1 MKFKIFILAAF
12 CSLSTF
18 AQQEPQ
24 YTQYMYNQGVVNPAY
39 MINQPGLIRVG
50 SLYRSQWVGLD
61 GAPKTANVFA
71 NIPLN
76 ERVEIGVN
84 YVNDQIG
91 DVLTTNNF
99 NVNFAYRINVA
110 ESTNLSFGLKL
121 GVDNQSLD
129 FTGQNVGGD
138 LAFQNGETTSLDV
151 GAGVFLFKENYYVG
165 LSSPSVIPYKIENN
179 LGNGDSSILYK
190 KDPTAYLMAGYVY
203 DVTDMLKVK
212 PSAVA
217 KWISGAPLTY
227 DLSLNALYAE
237 KFELG
242 VSYRHQDAI
251 AALAGFNITN
261 DLKIGYSYDF
271 NVSDLNRF
279 NNGSHE
285 VVLLYTFDLL
295 GLQKRY
301 ISPRFY

>member
-39 MINQPGLIRVG
+39 MINEPGLIRVG

-110 ESTNLSFGLKL
+110 ENTNLSFGLKL

-129 FTGQNVGGD
+129 FTDQNVGGD

-151 GAGVFLFKENYYVG
+151 GVGAFLFKDNYYIG

-179 LGNGDSSILYK
+179 FGNGDSSILYK

-203 DVTDMLKVK
+203 DVSDVLKIK

-227 DLSLNALYAE
+227 DLSLNALYDE

>member
-1 MKFKIFILAAF
+1 MKIQLFILAAL

-39 MINQPGLIRVG
+39 MINEPGLIRVG

-61 GAPKTANVFA
+61 GAPTTANAFA

-76 ERVEIGVN
+76 ERVELGVN

-91 DVLTTNNF
+91 NVLTTNQF
-99 NVNFAYRINVA
+99 NVNFAYRINVG
-110 ESTNLSFGLKL
+110 EETNLSFGLKL

-138 LAFQNGETTSLDV
+138 EAFQNGQTTALDV
-151 GAGVFLFKENYYVG
+151 GAGVFLFKENYYLG
-165 LSSPSVIPYKIENN
+165 LSSPSVLPYKIENN
-179 LGNGDSSILYK
+179 FDGDGSSILFK
-190 KDPTAYLMAGYVY
+190 KDPTAYFIAGYVY
-203 DVTDMLKVK
+203 EVSDMLKIK
-212 PSAVA
+212 PSGVA
-217 KWISGAPLTY
+217 KWVSGAPLTY
-227 DLSLNALYAE
+227 DLSLNAMYADQ
-237 KFELG
+237 FELG

-261 DLKIGYSYDF
+261 SLKLGYSYDF
-271 NVSDLNRF
+271 SVSDLNRF

-285 VVLLYTFDLL
+285 IVLLYTFDLL

>member
-203 DVTDMLKVK
+203 DVSDMLKVK

>member
-1 MKFKIFILAAF
+1 
-12 CSLSTF
+12 
-18 AQQEPQ
+18 
-24 YTQYMYNQGVVNPAY
+24 
-39 MINQPGLIRVG
+39 
-50 SLYRSQWVGLD
+50 
-61 GAPKTANVFA
+61 
-71 NIPLN
+71 
-76 ERVEIGVN
+76 
-84 YVNDQIG
+84 
-91 DVLTTNNF
+91 
-99 NVNFAYRINVA
+99 
-110 ESTNLSFGLKL
+110 
-121 GVDNQSLD
+121 
-129 FTGQNVGGD
+129 
-138 LAFQNGETTSLDV
+138 
-151 GAGVFLFKENYYVG
+151 
-165 LSSPSVIPYKIENN
+165 VIPYKIENN
-179 LGNGDSSILYK
+179 FGNGDSSILYK

-203 DVTDMLKVK
+203 DVSDVLKIK

-227 DLSLNALYAE
+227 DLSLNALYDE

-242 VSYRHQDAI
+242 VSYRHQDVI

-285 VVLLYTFDLL
+285 VVLLYTFDVL

>member
-39 MINQPGLIRVG
+39 MINEPGLIRVG

-110 ESTNLSFGLKL
+110 ENTNLSFGL
-121 GVDNQSLD
+121 
-129 FTGQNVGGD
+129 
-138 LAFQNGETTSLDV
+138 
-151 GAGVFLFKENYYVG
+151 
-165 LSSPSVIPYKIENN
+165 I
-179 LGNGDSSILYK
+179 
-190 KDPTAYLMAGYVY
+190 
-203 DVTDMLKVK
+203 
-212 PSAVA
+212 
-217 KWISGAPLTY
+217 
-227 DLSLNALYAE
+227 
-237 KFELG
+237 
-242 VSYRHQDAI
+242 
-251 AALAGFNITN
+251 
-261 DLKIGYSYDF
+261 
-271 NVSDLNRF
+271 
-279 NNGSHE
+279 
-285 VVLLYTFDLL
+285 
-295 GLQKRY
+295 
-301 ISPRFY
+301 